1 MMNGARLLCTTL
13 IALAAAHNATA
24 GAFSV
29 SPTRVEFKGDHRTA
43 VMTLRNA
50 DDAPLTVQASLV
62 SWTQPD
68 GEDVYTDTREL
79 LVTPPVFTIAP
90 KGEQIVRLALR
101 REVDATREMPYRIFF
116 QEIPQ
121 AQNPTFN
128 GLNIALRVGVP
139 IFVIPKA
146 PAESTLHWEIA
157 RTADGKLQ
165 IAATNTGNA
174 HVQVTDFK
182 LSFAATDVEKT
193 SINVVK
199 YVLPGSRM
207 IWLTP
212 MPGNATDTSP
222 AHIHGASDHGEF
234 DADIELAR
242 H

>member
-1 MMNGARLLCTTL
+1 MMNGARFLCTTL
-13 IALAAAHNATA
+13 IALAAAHNAAA

-29 SPTRVEFKGDHRTA
+29 SPTRVEFRGDHRTA
-43 VMTLRNA
+43 VITLRNA
-50 DDAPLTVQASLV
+50 DETPLTVQASLV

-101 REVDATREMPYRIFF
+101 REVDASREMPYRIFF

-121 AQNPTFN
+121 AQSPTFN

-139 IFVIPKA
+139 IFVIPKSLA
-146 PAESTLHWEIA
+146 DSTLHWEMA
-157 RTADGKLQ
+157 RTADGQLQ
-165 IAATNTGNA
+165 VAATNTGNA

-182 LSFAATDVEKT
+182 LSFAADVEKT
-193 SINVVK
+193 SISVVK

-207 IWLTP
+207 SWLTP
-212 MPGNATDTSP
+212 LPGNATNASQV
-222 AHIHGASDHGEF
+222 HIHGASDHGEF
-234 DADIELAR
+234 DADVELAR